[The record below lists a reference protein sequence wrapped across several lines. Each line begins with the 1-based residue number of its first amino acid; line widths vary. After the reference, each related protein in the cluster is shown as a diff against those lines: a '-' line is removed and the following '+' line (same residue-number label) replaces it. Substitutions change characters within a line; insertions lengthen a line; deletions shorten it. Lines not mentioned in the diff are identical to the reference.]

1 MRTAVHEEHTL
12 DLSLSPRDFPY
23 ASRRMPVLAPHG
35 VVATSDPLAAQ
46 AGLRMLLAGGNAV
59 DAAIAAATTLTV
71 VQPWVNGIGS
81 DAFALVWDGSKLHG
95 LNASGR
101 APATHTPELFAKL
114 GHDRVPNRGWLPV
127 TVPGAPGAWRDLHKR
142 FGRLPFEQV
151 FEPAI
156 DYARNGFPLGPE
168 TGFVWAQAQRSNV
181 ENLPGPEFRGWFE
194 TFMPKGRVARPGDTW
209 TLPDHA
215 RTLDRIAHTDA
226 DDFYRG
232 DSAIAIAA
240 FAKETGGYITEADMA
255 AHTSTWVEPICAGY
269 RGYDVWEIPPN
280 GQGIAALEAL
290 SILEGFDMASK
301 PRDSVESWHLQ
312 IEAMKLA
319 FADAHRYVADP
330 DHVAVPAE
338 GLLEAGYVAQRRALI
353 GEQALDPG
361 PGDPP
366 RGGTVYLCAADADGM
381 MVSYIQSN
389 YQGFGSGVVVPG
401 TGISLQNRGYG
412 FSLQPGH
419 PNLVAPRKRPYHTI
433 IPGFLTRDGQAIG
446 PFGVMG
452 AEMQPQGHVQMIV
465 NQVDHGMNP
474 QTSLDAPRWR
484 WTRGREVTIEPAAG
498 RDLIAGLEAR
508 GHAVVL
514 VDTQS
519 QFNGNGGRGQIIRRL
534 PGGGYMAGSE
544 PRSDGAAVGY

>member
-1 MRTAVHEEHTL
+1 
-12 DLSLSPRDFPY
+12 
-23 ASRRMPVLAPHG
+23 MPVLAPHG
-35 VVATSDPLAAQ
+35 VVATSNPLAAQ
-46 AGLRMLLAGGNAV
+46 AGLRMLLAGGSAV
-59 DAAIAAATTLTV
+59 DAVVATAATLTV
-71 VQPWVNGIGS
+71 VEPWVNGIGS
-81 DAFALVWDGSKLHG
+81 DAFAIVWDGAKLHG

-101 APATHTPELFAKL
+101 APGTHTPELFAKL
-114 GHDRVPNRGWLPV
+114 GHERVPNRGWLPV
-127 TVPGAPGAWRDLHKR
+127 TVPGAPGAWNDLHER
-142 FGRLPFEQV
+142 FGRLPFERV

-156 DYARNGFPLGPE
+156 DYARNGFLLGPE
-168 TGFVWAQAQRSNV
+168 SGFVWAQAQRNNV
-181 ENLPGPEFRGWFE
+181 ENMAGPEFRGWFE
-194 TFMPKGRVARPGDTW
+194 TFMPEGRVARPGEMW

-215 RTLDRIAHTDA
+215 RTLERIARNGSEE
-226 DDFYRG
+226 FYRG
-232 DSAIAIAA
+232 ESARAIAA
-240 FAKETGGYITEADMA
+240 FAAETGGYISEADMA

-312 IEAMKLA
+312 IESMKLA

-330 DHVAVPAE
+330 DHAAVPVE
-338 GLLEAGYVAQRRALI
+338 GLLDPAYVAQRRALI
-353 GEQALDPG
+353 SDRARDPEPGE
-361 PGDPP
+361 PP

-401 TGISLQNRGYG
+401 TGISLQNRGHG
-412 FSLQPGH
+412 FSLHPGH
-419 PNLVAPRKRPYHTI
+419 PNLVAPGKRPYHTI
-433 IPGFLTRDGQAIG
+433 IPGFLTREGEAVG

-452 AEMQPQGHVQMIV
+452 AEMQPQGHLQMIV

-484 WTRGREVTIEPAAG
+484 WLRGLEVMVEPEAGREV
-498 RDLIAGLEAR
+498 IAGLEAR
-508 GHAVVL
+508 GHTIVPA
-514 VDTQS
+514 DTAS
-519 QFNGNGGRGQIIRRL
+519 QFNATGGRGQIIRRL
-534 PGGGYMAGSE
+534 PQGGYVAGSE